1 MEIPVLYES
10 KWLLAINKPAGLLV
24 EHSAYYPSVEDW
36 AKSYVAKQE
45 KQPFI
50 GIVHRLDRAVSGV
63 LLIAKRKAA
72 LQNLHEQFRERQVQ
86 KTYLALVEKMP
97 PNKNGTLTHWL
108 RKDVQI
114 KKAHIFDKPTENAQE
129 CRLTYRVVEKK
140 SIGILLEIDLHTGK
154 FHQIRAQ
161 LAHIGCP
168 IIGDVKYGVAIP
180 YQSDAIA
187 LHAWRVHF
195 KEPIN
200 GEIITV
206 EAPIPF

>member
-1 MEIPVLYES
+1 MEISVLYES

-36 AKSYVAKQE
+36 AKSYIAKQE
-45 KQPFI
+45 KQPFV

-63 LLIAKRKAA
+63 LMIAKRKAA

-86 KTYLALVEKMP
+86 KTYLTLVEKMP
-97 PNKNGTLTHWL
+97 PDENGMLTHWL
-108 RKDVQI
+108 RKDLPSI
-114 KKAHIFDKPTENAQE
+114 KAFIFDKPTENTQE
-129 CRLTYRVVEKK
+129 CRLSYRVVEKK
-140 SIGILLEIDLHTGK
+140 SIGILMEIDLHTGK

-168 IIGDVKYGVAIP
+168 ILGDIKYGSTVS
-180 YQSDAIA
+180 YQPDAIA
-187 LHAWRVHF
+187 LHAWRLRVA
-195 KEPIN
+195 EPMN
-200 GEIITV
+200 GEILTI